1 MRAARALAMPDPG
14 FDVWPWDMEGWDAE
28 PPPSSSAL
36 LVSRNAE
43 RPLDLTG

>member
-1 MRAARALAMPDPG
+1 MPDPG

-28 PPPSSSAL
+28 PPSSTA
-36 LVSRNAE
+36 VVVNRNAE